1 MSEVFAW
8 LGPVYLVSV
17 AWPLARTD
25 IREHRLPNK
34 YTLPLVPIALIG
46 QFAACVA
53 GADWCRMAVALG
65 WAVGAFVV
73 GLGINRIGTLGMGD
87 VKLITGMSLSL
98 GWFTPIAPLLALCAA
113 FALAT
118 IVVLFLFVTRKA
130 RMGSSIAL
138 GPYLLVGFLLSA
150 VLAQPNPSAL

>member
-8 LGPVYLVSV
+8 LGPAYLVAV

-46 QFAACVA
+46 QLAACLA
-53 GADWCRMAVALG
+53 GADWTRMAVALG
-65 WAVGAFVV
+65 WGVAAFAI
-73 GLGINRIGTLGMGD
+73 GLGVNRMGTLGMGD

-98 GWFTPIAPLLALCAA
+98 GWFTPVAPLVALGAA

-130 RMGSSIAL
+130 RMGSSIPL
-138 GPYLLVGFLLSA
+138 GPYLLVGFVISLA
-150 VLAQPNPSAL
+150 VV

>member
-8 LGPVYLVSV
+8 LGPAYLVAV

-46 QFAACVA
+46 QLAACLA
-53 GADWCRMAVALG
+53 GEDWSRMAAALG
-65 WAVGAFVV
+65 WAVSAFAI
-73 GLGINRIGTLGMGD
+73 GLGVNRMGTLGMGD
-87 VKLITGMSLSL
+87 VKLIAGMSLSL
-98 GWFTPIAPLLALCAA
+98 GWFTPVAPLLALCAA

-118 IVVLFLFVTRKA
+118 IVVLFLFATRKA

-138 GPYLLVGFLLSA
+138 GPYLLIGFTASLLF
-150 VLAQPNPSAL
+150 L

>member
-1 MSEVFAW
+1 MSELFAW
-8 LGPVYLVSV
+8 LGPIYLVAV

-34 YTLPLVPIALIG
+34 LTLPLLPIALFG
-46 QFAACVA
+46 QVLAAWLC
-53 GADWCRMAVALG
+53 GEWSRLGIALG
-65 WAVGAFVV
+65 WAVVSFVV

-98 GWFTPIAPLLALCAA
+98 GWFTPVAPLLALCAA
-113 FALAT
+113 FALA
-118 IVVLFLFVTRKA
+118 ILVVLFLFATRKA

-138 GPYLLVGFLLSA
+138 GPYLLVGFLI
-150 VLAQPNPSAL
+150 ALGAS

>member
-1 MSEVFAW
+1 MCELFAW
-8 LGPVYLVSV
+8 LGPIYLVAV

-34 YTLPLVPIALIG
+34 LTLPLLPIALFG
-46 QFAACVA
+46 QVLAAWLC
-53 GADWCRMAVALG
+53 GEWSRLGIALG
-65 WAVGAFVV
+65 WAVVSFVV

-98 GWFTPIAPLLALCAA
+98 GWFTPVAPLLALCAA

-118 IVVLFLFVTRKA
+118 LVVLFLFATRKA

-138 GPYLLVGFLLSA
+138 GPYLLVGF
-150 VLAQPNPSAL
+150 VIALGAS

>member
-1 MSEVFAW
+1 
-8 LGPVYLVSV
+8 LYLLAV

-25 IREHRLPNK
+25 IREHRLPNRL
-34 YTLPLVPIALIG
+34 TLPLLPVALVG
-46 QFAACVA
+46 QCLSACFSGEWSRLGVS
-53 GADWCRMAVALG
+53 LG
-65 WAVGAFVV
+65 WAVVAFVV

-98 GWFTPIAPLLALCAA
+98 GWFSPVAPLLALCAA

-118 IVVLFLFVTRKA
+118 LVVLFLFVTRKA

-138 GPYLLVGFLLSA
+138 GPYLLAGF
-150 VLAQPNPSAL
+150 VIALGAS

>member
-1 MSEVFAW
+1 MNELWAW
-8 LGPVYLVSV
+8 LGPLYLLAV

-25 IREHRLPNK
+25 IREHRLPNRL
-34 YTLPLVPIALIG
+34 TLPLLPVALIG
-46 QFAACVA
+46 QVLAAGYSGEWSRLGVS
-53 GADWCRMAVALG
+53 LG
-65 WAVGAFVV
+65 WAVVAFVV

-98 GWFTPIAPLLALCAA
+98 GWFSPVAPLLALCAA

-118 IVVLFLFVTRKA
+118 LVVLFLFATRKA

-138 GPYLLVGFLLSA
+138 GPYLLVGF
-150 VLAQPNPSAL
+150 VIALGAS

>member
-1 MSEVFAW
+1 MSELFAW
-8 LGPVYLVSV
+8 LGPAYLVAV

-34 YTLPLVPIALIG
+34 YTLPLLPIALVG
-46 QFAACVA
+46 QLAACLA
-53 GADWCRMAVALG
+53 GADWSKLAVALA
-65 WAVGAFVV
+65 WALSAFAV
-73 GLGINRIGTLGMGD
+73 GLGINRMGTLGMGD

-98 GWFTPIAPLLALCAA
+98 GWFTPVAPLVALCAA

-118 IVVLFLFVTRKA
+118 VVVLLKFATRKA

-138 GPYLLVGFLLSA
+138 GPYLLLGFA
-150 VLAQPNPSAL
+150 IALGAS

>member
-8 LGPVYLVSV
+8 LGPAYLLAVT
-17 AWPLARTD
+17 WPLARTD

-34 YTLPLVPIALIG
+34 YTLPLLPIALVG
-46 QFAACVA
+46 QLAACLS
-53 GADWCRMAVALG
+53 GAEWSRLAVALA
-65 WAVGAFVV
+65 WAVAAFAV

-87 VKLITGMSLSL
+87 VKLITGMSLGL
-98 GWFTPIAPLLALCAA
+98 GWFTPVAPLVALCAA

-118 IVVLFLFVTRKA
+118 LVVLFLFATRKA

-138 GPYLLVGFLLSA
+138 GPYLLAGF
-150 VLAQPNPSAL
+150 VIALGAS

>member
-8 LGPVYLVSV
+8 LGPAYLVAV

-46 QFAACVA
+46 QLAACLA
-53 GADWCRMAVALG
+53 GADWSRLAVALG
-65 WAVGAFVV
+65 WAVGAFAV

-98 GWFTPIAPLLALCAA
+98 GWFTPVAPLFAMCSA

-138 GPYLLVGFLLSA
+138 GPYLLVGYFLSA
-150 VLAQPNPSAL
+150 FSIQISAQ

>member
-1 MSEVFAW
+1 MSELWAW
-8 LGPVYLVSV
+8 LGPMYLLAV

-34 YTLPLVPIALIG
+34 YTLPLLPIALVG
-46 QFAACVA
+46 QALAASFT
-53 GADWCRMAVALG
+53 GQWSRLGVALG
-65 WAVGAFVV
+65 WAVVAFVV
-73 GLGINRIGTLGMGD
+73 GLGINRMGTLGMGD

-98 GWFTPIAPLLALCAA
+98 GWFTPVAPLLALCAA

-118 IVVLFLFVTRKA
+118 LVVLFLFATRKA

-138 GPYLLVGFLLSA
+138 GPYLLAGF
-150 VLAQPNPSAL
+150 VIALGAS

>member
-8 LGPVYLVSV
+8 LGPAYLVAV

-34 YTLPLVPIALIG
+34 YTLPLVPITLIG
-46 QFAACVA
+46 QLAACLA
-53 GADWCRMAVALG
+53 GADWSRLAVALG
-65 WAVGAFVV
+65 WAMGAFAV

-98 GWFTPIAPLLALCAA
+98 GWFTPVAPLLALCAA
-113 FALAT
+113 LALAT
-118 IVVLFLFVTRKA
+118 IVVLFLLVTRKA

-138 GPYLLVGFLLSA
+138 GPYLLFGYA
-150 VLAQPNPSAL
+150 ITALTYATKT

>member
-1 MSEVFAW
+1 M
-8 LGPVYLVSV
+8 
-17 AWPLARTD
+17 ARTD

-34 YTLPLVPIALIG
+34 YTLPLVPVALVG
-46 QFAACVA
+46 QVVA
-53 GADWCRMAVALG
+53 TWTTGEWSRLGVALG
-65 WAVGAFVV
+65 WAVVAFVV

-98 GWFTPIAPLLALCAA
+98 GWFSPASPLLALCAA

-118 IVVLFLFVTRKA
+118 IVVLFLFATRKA

-138 GPYLLVGFLLSA
+138 GPYLLVGF
-150 VLAQPNPSAL
+150 VIALGVS

>member
-8 LGPVYLVSV
+8 LGPAYLLAV

-46 QFAACVA
+46 QLAACMA
-53 GADWCRMAVALG
+53 GADWSRLAVALG
-65 WAVGAFVV
+65 WAVVAFAV

-98 GWFTPIAPLLALCAA
+98 GWFTPVAPLLALCAA

-138 GPYLLVGFLLSA
+138 GPYLLVGF
-150 VLAQPNPSAL
+150 VIALGAS

>member
-1 MSEVFAW
+1 MSELFAW
-8 LGPVYLVSV
+8 LGPIYLVAV
-17 AWPLARTD
+17 TWPLARTD

-34 YTLPLVPIALIG
+34 LTLPLLPIALFG
-46 QFAACVA
+46 QVLAAWFT
-53 GADWCRMAVALG
+53 GDWSRLGLGLG
-65 WAVGAFVV
+65 WAVVSFVV

-98 GWFTPIAPLLALCAA
+98 GWFTPVAPLLALCAA

-118 IVVLFLFVTRKA
+118 LVVLFLFATRKA

-138 GPYLLVGFLLSA
+138 GPYLLVGFLI
-150 VLAQPNPSAL
+150 ALGAS

>member
-8 LGPVYLVSV
+8 LGPAYLLIV

-34 YTLPLVPIALIG
+34 YTLPLVPIALVG
-46 QFAACVA
+46 QLAACLA
-53 GADWCRMAVALG
+53 GADWSQLAIALG
-65 WAVGAFVV
+65 WAVASFAV

-98 GWFTPIAPLLALCAA
+98 GWFAPVAPLLALCAA

-138 GPYLLVGFLLSA
+138 GPYLLVGFA
-150 VLAQPNPSAL
+150 IALGAS

>member
-1 MSEVFAW
+1 MSELFAW
-8 LGPVYLVSV
+8 LGPIYLVAV

-34 YTLPLVPIALIG
+34 LTLPLLPIALFG
-46 QFAACVA
+46 QVLAAWLC
-53 GADWCRMAVALG
+53 GEWSRLGIALG
-65 WAVGAFVV
+65 WAVVSFVV

-98 GWFTPIAPLLALCAA
+98 GWFTPVAPLLALCAA

-118 IVVLFLFVTRKA
+118 LVVLFLFATRKA

-138 GPYLLVGFLLSA
+138 GPYLLVGFLI
-150 VLAQPNPSAL
+150 ALGAS

>member
-1 MSEVFAW
+1 MSELFAW
-8 LGPVYLVSV
+8 LGPLYLLVV

-34 YTLPLVPIALIG
+34 YTLPLLPIALLG
-46 QFAACVA
+46 QVLAASFT
-53 GADWCRMAVALG
+53 GEWSRLGVALG
-65 WAVGAFVV
+65 WAVVAFVV
-73 GLGINRIGTLGMGD
+73 GLGINRMGTLGMGD

-98 GWFTPIAPLLALCAA
+98 GWFTPVAPLLALCAA

-118 IVVLFLFVTRKA
+118 LVVVFLFAIRKA

-138 GPYLLVGFLLSA
+138 GPYLLVGF
-150 VLAQPNPSAL
+150 VIALGAS